1 MVRARFGWAVCL
13 LLVNWPVNAQETPA
27 AHPLAGKQVL
37 LTRID
42 VPLFVLKDSQWQEA
56 GKSPR
61 PIAVIKQAND
71 GAYRVQ
77 AGEVD
82 GWVRKAEAV
91 LLDEAVP
98 FFTERLQKD
107 SNDAFAHAQRAIA
120 RSERRYTDYDGAIA
134 DLDEAIRLQPGV
146 SLYWRHRGL
155 IRAFKG
161 DYDRAL
167 ADLDEAIRLDPA
179 AADGYNKRA
188 QVRTRKKDYDGT
200 LADSEDAIRREPRN
214 GDHYGQRANAW
225 FAKGQ
230 FDKAWDDL
238 NKAVQ
243 LNPDV
248 GWFYYMRSERHV
260 QFGEL
265 LPAVADL
272 NQAITLEPDIGTWY
286 MERARVHLMRAD
298 YASALEDS
306 DRALKLDPTNSLY
319 YLRKMDI
326 FVRREAWDEAL
337 AVATEGLRVCP
348 DHKSDLYGN
357 RATLRALKR
366 DYKGA
371 LADLDSALHEA
382 PGTLHYQRIRAE
394 LLATCPDDAVRDLP
408 RAITEAAQIAEQIG
422 AKDVAA
428 IEQVAFYCAL
438 AGRTEDAERW
448 RARASG
454 LKPPAPMPELPPL
467 PPAGKP

>member
-1 MVRARFGWAVCL
+1 MVRGRFGWAVCL
-13 LLVNWPVNAQETPA
+13 LLVARPLGAQETA
-27 AHPLAGKQVL
+27 TAHPLAGKQVL
-37 LTRID
+37 LTRTD
-42 VPLFVLKDSQWQEA
+42 VPLFVLKDGQWQEA
-56 GKSPR
+56 GKASR

-77 AGEVD
+77 DGEVD
-82 GWVRKAEAV
+82 GWVRRAEAV

-107 SNDAFAHAQRAIA
+107 PNDAFAHAQRALA

-146 SLYWRHRGL
+146 ALFWRHRGM

-167 ADLDEAIRLDPA
+167 ADLDESIRLDPA

-188 QVRTRKKDYDGT
+188 QVRSRKKDYDGT
-200 LADSEDAIRREPRN
+200 LADSEEAIRREPRN
-214 GDHYGQRANAW
+214 GDHYGQRANVW
-225 FAKGQ
+225 FARGQ
-230 FDKAWDDL
+230 FAKAWADL
-238 NKAVQ
+238 DKAVQ

-248 GWFYYMRSERHV
+248 GWFYYMRGSRHE

-265 LPAVADL
+265 LQAVADL
-272 NQAITLEPDIGTWY
+272 NQAIALEPNVGTWY
-286 MERARVHLMRAD
+286 MERAHVHLLRAD
-298 YASALEDS
+298 YRAALEDS

-319 YLRKMDI
+319 YLRKMEI
-326 FVRREAWDEAL
+326 LTRREQWDEAL

-348 DHKSDLYGN
+348 DRKSDLYGN
-357 RATLRALKR
+357 RATLLALKR

-371 LADLDSALHEA
+371 LADLDSALREA

-394 LLATCPDDAVRDLP
+394 LLATCPDATVRDLG
-408 RAITEAAQIAEQIG
+408 RAITEAAQIAEQLG
-422 AKDVAA
+422 GKNVAA
-428 IEQVAFYCAL
+428 LEQVAFYCTL
-438 AGRTEDAERW
+438 AGRTEDAARW
-448 RARASG
+448 QARVSA
-454 LKPPAPMPELPPL
+454 LRPPAPPELPPL
-467 PPAGKP
+467 PSPGKP